1 MAVYSAAGS
10 PNKIGRCRYNRI
22 AYLDEA
28 DEGEILEAGLVMAV
42 LWEEELAHP
51 DAILTEVVHLRL
63 HMVLQLSNR
72 LQPPAIA
79 AVWRWKGSKILPE
92 NINTENGR
100 GVGKSANV
108 TRGKIYVRDW

>member
-1 MAVYSAAGS
+1 MAVYSTAGS
-10 PNKIGRCRYNRI
+10 PNKMGRCRYNCL

-51 DAILTEVVHLRL
+51 NAILTEVVHLCL

-72 LQPPAIA
+72 LQPPAMA
-79 AVWRWKGSKILPE
+79 AVEDER
-92 NINTENGR
+92 GR
-100 GVGKSANV
+100 KFFQG
-108 TRGKIYVRDW
+108 T